1 MFRHE
6 KPCQDLLRYPL
17 YQLRAD
23 VWYYGAH
30 WLNSFELRALSCEP
44 GKPAALI
51 AGSRLPLAVLIF
63 AAMQSVD
70 IRTIEPADNP
80 ALAIIIR
87 HTLAEFGANHP
98 GTVYYDSSTDA
109 LYDLFQTPGSTYFVA
124 GLNGKL
130 LGGAGIFPSDGLPA
144 GTCELV
150 KMYLLPEARGLG
162 LGRLLIERSLDF
174 ARAAGY
180 RQVYLETM
188 PELRKA
194 VSIYEKFGFRYLDA
208 PMGNTGHF
216 GCDIWM
222 LKEL

>member
-1 MFRHE
+1 
-6 KPCQDLLRYPL
+6 
-17 YQLRAD
+17 
-23 VWYYGAH
+23 
-30 WLNSFELRALSCEP
+30 
-44 GKPAALI
+44 
-51 AGSRLPLAVLIF
+51 
-63 AAMQSVD
+63 MQPVQ

-87 HTLAEFGANHP
+87 NTLAEFGANHP

-109 LYDLFQTPGSTYFVA
+109 LYELFQAPGSIYYVA
-124 GLNGKL
+124 TVNNQLM
-130 LGGAGIFPSDGLPA
+130 GGAGIFPSDGLPQD
-144 GTCELV
+144 TCELV

-162 LGRLLIERSLDF
+162 VGRLLINKALSF
-174 ARAAGY
+174 AQEAGY

-194 VSIYEKFGFRYLDA
+194 VSVYEKFGFQYLSA